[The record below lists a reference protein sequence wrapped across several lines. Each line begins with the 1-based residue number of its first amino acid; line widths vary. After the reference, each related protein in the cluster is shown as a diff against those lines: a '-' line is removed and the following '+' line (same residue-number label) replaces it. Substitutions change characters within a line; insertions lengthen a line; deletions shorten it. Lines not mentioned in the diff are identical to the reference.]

1 MIQTLAPLFCAN
13 EECPEV
19 VRMRRPQMIAEG
31 EPGTVVRA
39 WCAKCKKYTAG
50 RV

>member
-1 MIQTLAPLFCAN
+1 MTLAPLFCAN
-13 EECPEV
+13 DECPNV
-19 VRMRRPQMIAEG
+19 LRVKKRQKIAEG

-39 WCAKCKKYTAG
+39 WCARCKKYTVG